1 MLIDI
6 AASSSSR
13 IKVSARYNA
22 SQIEADVEQ
31 NPLELPQSGPA
42 RCVSNPFLKDFLL
55 TTISPS
61 SAPSLHGQGT
71 VLD

>member
-6 AASSSSR
+6 ADSSSSR

-22 SQIEADVEQ
+22 SQIEAVVEQ

-42 RCVSNPFLKDFLL
+42 RWVL
-55 TTISPS
+55 TRFSKTFS
-61 SAPSLHGQGT
+61 
-71 VLD
+71 